1 MRVLIVDDSA
11 FMRKM
16 IRQIIESRK
25 EFEVVGIA
33 RDGVEAV
40 EQAKSLKPDLITL
53 DIEMPNKNGLD
64 ALREIRLTCRQHPP
78 AVLMCSS
85 LTEQG
90 SAETFKAM
98 RIGAADV
105 IAKDPQKVG
114 AGDETFRREL
124 IDKLL
129 AIGGHRTRL
138 RSLERTGPVATP
150 PNPTPAHTTTDPKDL
165 DLGGAF
171 DVIVVGSSTGGPPVL
186 EEIFMSLPAALPVP
200 IIVAQHMP
208 ALFTASLSTRL
219 NQNCACEVVMMTHG
233 MDVRNAIMIAQGGK
247 HLRLTRIRTGVVI
260 GRAIDDV
267 PGAIYRP
274 SVDVLF
280 QSAADLYGGRV
291 LAIQLTGMG
300 EDGAKGAGAIK
311 RAGGSVICQNEQSCV
326 VYGMPKSV
334 VDAGHADALL
344 DVKQIGSVL
353 RDTIARITQSGGKNA
368 RNARRSA

>member
-1 MRVLIVDDSA
+1 VRVLIVDDSA

-16 IRQIIESRK
+16 IKQIIEARK

-40 EQAKSLKPDLITL
+40 EQAKKLKPDLITL

-64 ALREIRLTCRQHPP
+64 ALREIKLTCREHPP

-105 IAKDPQKVG
+105 IAKDPKKVG
-114 AGDETFRREL
+114 AGDEDFKREL
-124 IDKLL
+124 VEKLL
-129 AIGGHRTRL
+129 AIGGHRSHL
-138 RSLERTGPVATP
+138 KKLETQPSAAAA
-150 PNPTPAHTTTDPKDL
+150 NKAPAHTATDPKDL
-165 DLGGAF
+165 DLGTAF
-171 DVIVVGSSTGGPPVL
+171 DVVVIGSSTGGPPVL
-186 EEIFMSLPAALPVP
+186 EEIFMALPATLPVP
-200 IIVAQHMP
+200 ILVAQHMP

-219 NQNCACEVVMMTHG
+219 NQNCACDVVMMTHG
-233 MDVRNAIMIAQGGK
+233 MEARKSVMLAQGGK
-247 HLRLTRIRTGVVI
+247 HLKLTKIRTGHVI
-260 GRAIDDV
+260 GRAVDEV
-267 PGAIYRP
+267 PGAIYKP

-280 QSAADLYGGRV
+280 QSAAEIYGGRV

-311 RAGGSVICQNEQSCV
+311 RAGGTIICQNERSCV
-326 VYGMPKSV
+326 VYGMPKAV

-344 DVKQIGSVL
+344 DIKQIARTLSDTL
-353 RDTIARITQSGGKNA
+353 RRITSSGDEHG
-368 RNARRSA
+368 RSERLSA